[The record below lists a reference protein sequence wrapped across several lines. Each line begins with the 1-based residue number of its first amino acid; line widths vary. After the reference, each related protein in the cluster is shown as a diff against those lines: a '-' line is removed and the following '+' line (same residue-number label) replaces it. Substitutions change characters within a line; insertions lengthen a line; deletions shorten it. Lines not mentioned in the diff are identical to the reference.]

1 MDFREL
7 QEKHAP
13 WVERNFPNAEK
24 WEPLVGLVEETGEL
38 SHAFLKCHQCIR
50 VNENHHEKMVDAVGD
65 IIIYLA
71 HFCTMNNIDMQ
82 SAVEDAWAEV
92 SKRDWVNHKGNGKDI
107 NPEHLTEVGRGL

>member
-24 WEPLVGLVEETGEL
+24 WEPLVGAIEELGEMC
-38 SHAFLKCHQCIR
+38 HAFLKLHQGIR
-50 VNENHHEKMVDAVGD
+50 TNEDHQAKMCDAVGD
-65 IIIYLA
+65 TIVYLA
-71 HFCTMNNIDMQ
+71 HFCTMNGIDMQ

-107 NPEHLTEVGRGL
+107 NPEHLTEVGRGM